1 MNSVIRIHKEEFH
14 ALKTMESLHMF
25 TFHRDWKW
33 DKSGAK
39 LTESHLKS
47 EKKSI
52 FIFLLHT
59 F

>member
-1 MNSVIRIHKEEFH
+1 
-14 ALKTMESLHMF
+14 MESLHMF

-39 LTESHLKS
+39 LTENHLKS